1 MSTDNSI
8 ESDIYFAIVPEW
20 VLDAPITAQAVRL
33 YAVLKRYADK
43 TDGTCYPSHKTIAKR
58 MGVSVSTVKRAM
70 EELTSISAVTIEPR
84 YNNAT
89 GEQTSNLYTVIN
101 VPKFIYDVPSFT
113 SEQAGSSGT
122 SYKPKSYNQS
132 KYAEQYSALVE
143 AFYKPTTKSEISGFN
158 KCAKELSQ
166 AGATYDDIINRVVAY
181 KTNWTKIACTPYAII
196 KHWTSLGLMLEQV
209 KTKEPYNCE
218 VSGHVYLDL
227 GVIYYCRYCNK
238 DVDKKSK
245 EAKSISI

>member
-1 MSTDNSI
+1 MVKDNKI

-58 MGVSVSTVKRAM
+58 MAVSVSTVKRAM
-70 EELTSISAVTIEPR
+70 EELVSIKAVLIEPR
-84 YNNAT
+84 YNKAT

-101 VPKFIYDVPSFT
+101 VPSFIYDAPSFT
-113 SEQAGSSGT
+113 DEQAGSSGM

-143 AFYKPTTKSEISGFN
+143 AFYKPSTKAEISGFN
-158 KCAKELSQ
+158 KCAKELAQ
-166 AGATYDDIINRVVAY
+166 AGATYDDITARVTAY
-181 KTNWTKIACTPYAII
+181 RTNWAKIACTPYAII

-209 KTKEPYNCE
+209 QTKEPYNCE
-218 VSGHVYLDL
+218 VSGHKYMDL
-227 GVIYYCRYCNK
+227 GVIFYCMYCKNEI
-238 DVDKKSK
+238 DKKSK
-245 EAKSISI
+245 EAKTIKI

>member
-1 MSTDNSI
+1 MSKGNSI

-58 MGVSVSTVKRAM
+58 MGVSISTVKRAM
-70 EELTSISAVTIEPR
+70 EELQTISAVTIEPR

-113 SEQAGSSGT
+113 SEQAGSS
-122 SYKPKSYNQS
+122 SMDYKPKSYNHS

-143 AFYKPTTKSEISGFN
+143 AFYKPSTKSEISGFN
-158 KCAKELSQ
+158 KCAKELAL

-181 KTNWTKIACTPYAII
+181 RTDWSSIACTPYAII
-196 KHWTSLGLMLEQV
+196 KHWTSLGLMLESK
-209 KTKEPYNCE
+209 KTKEPHNCE
-218 VSGHVYLDL
+218 ISGHAYLDL
-227 GVIYYCRYCNK
+227 DVIFYCRYCNK
-238 DVDKKSK
+238 EVSKKSK
-245 EAKSISI
+245 EAKEIKI